1 MLVVEFQDGHLTWS
15 SQAFWL
21 VILRK
26 TDIMCEIV
34 GYFRFLW
41 SYSSSLQTLRVK
53 RRVFMGHAVGVL
65 EDIRALL
72 ADPGESQQWRH
83 LDACVCVC
91 VCADSV
97 AVVEERPN
105 QVQHGPHYWR
115 PFTRHHRLFRQRQVR
130 IPTSVTS
137 SATFSIGQIFNGR
150 SCQECRTALSC
161 QISLKSLEPRPRYV
175 DLLIF
180 QDGGRPPYW
189 ICYRHISRLR
199 RLLGGLYHCAKFGCS
214 LTTAYVKLSTHYVQL
229 FGATMTIKSRLQLRL
244 SPLSLSWKCLF
255 TSQIGAFGGVT
266 LNAVGAIS
274 IRPSNGRQLRD
285 FESFVPFHTNKLS
298 KRNVANK
305 SINK

>member
-1 MLVVEFQDGHLTWS
+1 
-15 SQAFWL
+15 
-21 VILRK
+21 
-26 TDIMCEIV
+26 MCEIV

-65 EDIRALL
+65 EDIRASL

-83 LDACVCVC
+83 LDACECVC

-137 SATFSIGQIFNGR
+137 SATFFIGQIFNGR

-161 QISLKSLEPRPRYV
+161 QISLKSLKPRLRY
-175 DLLIF
+175 DDFLSF
-180 QDGGRPPYW
+180 QDGGRPPSW
-189 ICYRHISRLR
+189 ICNACVGTTHEGHLVVFITVRNLIGIDAVVLIICTFFDFATSAWKRLFMP
-199 RLLGGLYHCAKFGCS
+199 HNCF
-214 LTTAYVKLSTHYVQL
+214 
-229 FGATMTIKSRLQLRL
+229 F
-244 SPLSLSWKCLF
+244 
-255 TSQIGAFGGVT
+255 
-266 LNAVGAIS
+266 
-274 IRPSNGRQLRD
+274 
-285 FESFVPFHTNKLS
+285 
-298 KRNVANK
+298 
-305 SINK
+305 